1 MAEFDYM
8 VFLAVA
14 GMIGALL
21 TAFVGVIAGAFVHG
35 AGIDGPAVPVVPATP
50 LEPAEQ
56 YRPAA

>member
-14 GMIGALL
+14 SMIGALL
-21 TAFVGVIAGAFVHG
+21 TAFVGVVAAAFVHG
-35 AGIDGPAVPVVPATP
+35 AGIAGPALPTP
-50 LEPAEQ
+50 RVETHEE

>member
-21 TAFVGVIAGAFVHG
+21 TAFVGVIA
-35 AGIDGPAVPVVPATP
+35 
-50 LEPAEQ
+50 
-56 YRPAA
+56 AAHSRAA